1 VDPRDGWVRSLRR
14 PGDTAWFLAGYG
26 GVAGFFGVEAL
37 GRRGGARLEDSA
49 DDRLTTVAILTACLL
64 AATVAPPLRR
74 ATPGTLPAA
83 ARPLGVVL
91 QASGLGVRVW
101 AMGTLGRA
109 YSRTLR
115 VEEDQGVVDTGP
127 YRLVRHPGYAG
138 SLLVWAGFALS
149 SASPAV
155 VALVAGLMGVTYVRR
170 IVAEEAL
177 LRRELPGYAT
187 YAEGTKRLIPAV
199 W

>member
-1 VDPRDGWVRSLRR
+1 M
-14 PGDTAWFLAGYG
+14 
-26 GVAGFFGVEAL
+26 
-37 GRRGGARLEDSA
+37 
-49 DDRLTTVAILTACLL
+49 
-64 AATVAPPLRR
+64 
-74 ATPGTLPAA
+74 TPGTLPAA
-83 ARPLGVVL
+83 VRPLGIVL

-115 VEEDQGVVDTGP
+115 VDDDQGVVETGP

-155 VALVAGLMGVTYVRR
+155 VALVAGLMGVTYARR
-170 IVAEEAL
+170 IVAEETL

-187 YAEGTKRLIPAV
+187 YAERTKRLVPAV